1 MIESIIF
8 ALFSAGILWF
18 SWPSLRR
25 PRSHGFFRFFAFEAT
40 LGLILLNLRDWFRA
54 PFSWHQLIS
63 WVLLVSSLL
72 LVIHGFY
79 LLRRI
84 GRPVG
89 DFEQTTHL
97 VRVGAYRYIR
107 HPLYASLL
115 YWASYLNHLPCWTAY
130 SPCWPQPSYMP
141 RRGSR
146 RPRMWRGSARNT
158 LNTCILRAGSCL
170 SSSKSGRDEAAKTL
184 PVVGLFPILDAGVNR
199 LHYW

>member
-115 YWASYLNHLPCWTAY
+115 YLAWGVFFKSPSLLDGLLAVLATTFLYATARVEEAENVARFGQEY
-130 SPCWPQPSYMP
+130 AEYMHST
-141 RRGSR
+141 RRFV
-146 RPRMWRGSARNT
+146 PF
-158 LNTCILRAGSCL
+158 
-170 SSSKSGRDEAAKTL
+170 
-184 PVVGLFPILDAGVNR
+184 VF
-199 LHYW
+199 